1 MHPAA
6 AVPGLDDLARTLE
19 QLGAGCSASE
29 LHGVL
34 TGLLAGGARLNR
46 SALQKVLETHAD
58 PDRALD
64 DNAIASLWQ
73 LQLKTLEDLGDS
85 ELVFLPLLPDDDD
98 ALALRVTALSD
109 WCQGFL
115 VGFGTAVRPNDTR
128 VHEESVRETLQDI
141 VHVSSVDATAQD
153 NDEGDESAYAEL
165 YEFVRMA
172 VIHLF
177 EEMSPPEEL
186 RNDGAPRAHDEAD
199 PDSPTLH

>member
-6 AVPGLDDLARTLE
+6 TVPSLDELAATLARLNAT
-19 QLGAGCSASE
+19 CSASE

-34 TGLLAGGARLNR
+34 AGLLAGGARLNR
-46 SALQKVLETHAD
+46 NTLRKVLETHAEAD
-58 PDRALD
+58 Q
-64 DNAIASLWQ
+64 AIDEDSMATLWQ

-85 ELVFLPLLPDDDD
+85 ELVFAPLLPDDEED
-98 ALALRVTALSD
+98 LAARVTALSE

-115 VGFGTAVRPNDTR
+115 VGFGTAVRPDNTR
-128 VHEESVRETLQDI
+128 VHAESVRETLQDI
-141 VHVSSVDATAQD
+141 VHVSSVDPTAQD
-153 NDEGDESAYAEL
+153 NDEADEAAYAEL

-177 EEMSPPEEL
+177 EEMAPPEEQH
-186 RNDGAPRAHDEAD
+186 GHDEAN